1 MSEVAIKMKTR
12 DASATNQ
19 FDVDAI
25 REQFPILHQKVYG
38 RDLIYLDNAAS
49 SQKPLAVTNAL
60 ADYYA
65 TNHANV
71 HRGVHALSDRAT
83 EAFENARAYARQF
96 VNAQHAREV
105 IFVRGT
111 TEGLNLVASSYGRY
125 RLKPGDEILV
135 SEMEHHSNIVPW
147 QLAAEQTGSAV
158 RMIPMD
164 DRGEIIQDQYQN
176 LLNEKTAI
184 VAITYVANSLGT
196 VNPIREMTRQAHDVG
211 AVVVVD
217 AAQAAPHL
225 KLDVQ
230 ELDCDFLTLSGHKM
244 YGPTGIGILY
254 GRERLLDAMPP
265 YQGGGEM
272 IKKVTFQGAEYAEIP
287 HKFEAGT
294 PNIADSVGFGAAVQ
308 FMQDIGLDTIAA
320 HESHLLEYAHQQAGC
335 IEDLKIFGQARNKS
349 GVFAFGLDDIH
360 PHDIGTIVD
369 REGIAIRVGHHCA
382 MPVMHHFDVAATARA
397 SFAIYNT
404 TGEIDRLFE
413 SLEVARS
420 IFGK

>member
-1 MSEVAIKMKTR
+1 MSEAAIDTSMEMQSTSHL
-12 DASATNQ
+12 DIDS
-19 FDVDAI
+19 I
-25 REQFPILHQKVYG
+25 REQFPILKEIVYG
-38 RDLIYLDNAAS
+38 KKLVYLDNAAS
-49 SQKPLAVTNAL
+49 SQKPLVVTDSL
-60 ADYYA
+60 THYYA
-65 TNHANV
+65 SQHANV

-83 EAFENARAYARQF
+83 EAYENARELARQF
-96 VNAQHAREV
+96 VNANHSREI

-147 QLAAEQTGSAV
+147 QVIAEQTGSTV

-164 DRGEIIQDQYQN
+164 DQGEIIQHEYQE
-176 LLNEKTAI
+176 LLSTKTAV

-196 VNPIREMTRQAHDVG
+196 VNPIKQMTKLAHDVG

-225 KLDVQ
+225 AIDVRD
-230 ELDCDFLTLSGHKM
+230 LDCDFLTLSGHKM

-254 GRERLLDAMPP
+254 GRERLLEAMPP

-272 IKKVTFQGAEYAEIP
+272 IKRVTFQGTEYAEIP

-294 PNIADSVGFGAAVQ
+294 PNIADTVGFGAAAK
-308 FMQDIGLDTIAA
+308 FMWNLGIDNIAA
-320 HESHLLEYAHQQAGC
+320 HEHELLGHAHGRAEEFDDFQ
-335 IEDLKIFGQARNKS
+335 IFGKSLRKS
-349 GVFAFGLDDIH
+349 GVFAFGLMDIH
-360 PHDIGTIVD
+360 AHDIGTILD

-382 MPVMHHFDVAATARA
+382 MPVMQHFNVAATARA
-397 SFAIYNT
+397 SFAVYNT
-404 TGEIDRLFE
+404 IDEIDCMFDALHGVRRLF
-413 SLEVARS
+413 RR
-420 IFGK
+420 

>member
-1 MSEVAIKMKTR
+1 MSEAAIDTSMEMQSTSQL
-12 DASATNQ
+12 DIDS
-19 FDVDAI
+19 I
-25 REQFPILHQKVYG
+25 REQFPILKEIVYG
-38 RDLIYLDNAAS
+38 KKLVYLDNAAS
-49 SQKPLAVTNAL
+49 SQKPLVVTDSL
-60 ADYYA
+60 THYYA
-65 TNHANV
+65 SQHANV

-83 EAFENARAYARQF
+83 EAYENARELARQF
-96 VNAQHAREV
+96 VNANHSREI

-147 QLAAEQTGSAV
+147 QVIAEQTGSTV

-164 DRGEIIQDQYQN
+164 DQGEIIQHEYQE
-176 LLNEKTAI
+176 LLSTKTAV

-196 VNPIREMTRQAHDVG
+196 VNPIKQMTKLAHDVG

-225 KLDVQ
+225 AIDVRD
-230 ELDCDFLTLSGHKM
+230 LDCDFLTLSGHKM

-254 GRERLLDAMPP
+254 GREQLLEAMPP

-272 IKKVTFQGAEYAEIP
+272 IKRVTFQGTEYAEIP

-294 PNIADSVGFGAAVQ
+294 PNIADTVGFGAAAK
-308 FMQDIGLDTIAA
+308 FMWNLGIDNIAA
-320 HESHLLEYAHQQAGC
+320 HEHELLGHAHGRVEEFDDFQ
-335 IEDLKIFGQARNKS
+335 IFGKSPRKS
-349 GVFAFGLDDIH
+349 GVFAFGLMDIH
-360 PHDIGTIVD
+360 AHDIGTILD

-382 MPVMHHFDVAATARA
+382 MPVMQHFNVAATARA
-397 SFAIYNT
+397 SFAVYNT
-404 TGEIDRLFE
+404 IDEIDCMFDALHGVRRLF
-413 SLEVARS
+413 RR
-420 IFGK
+420 

>member
-1 MSEVAIKMKTR
+1 MRNVAVKMNAL
-12 DASATNQ
+12 DVPLANE
-19 FDVDAI
+19 FDVDAV
-25 REQFPILHQKVYG
+25 REQFPILNQRVYG
-38 RDLIYLDNAAS
+38 RDLVYLDNAAS
-49 SQKPLAVTNAL
+49 AQKPLAVTNAL
-60 ADYYA
+60 AHYYA

-83 EAFENARAYARQF
+83 EAFENAREYSRQF
-96 VNAQHAREV
+96 VNARHTREI

-111 TEGLNLVASSYGRY
+111 TEGLNLVASSYGRH

-147 QLAAEQTGSAV
+147 QLMAEQTGSAV

-164 DRGEIIQDQYQN
+164 DRGEIIQDEYQN
-176 LLNEKTAI
+176 LLNEKTAV

-196 VNPIREMTRQAHDVG
+196 VNPIRLMTAQAHDVG
-211 AVVVVD
+211 AAVVVD

-254 GRERLLDAMPP
+254 GREQLLDAIPP

-272 IKKVTFQGAEYAEIP
+272 IRKVTFQGTEYAEIP

-308 FMQDIGLDTIAA
+308 FMQGLGLDTIAA
-320 HESHLLEYAHQQAGC
+320 HENRLLEYAHQQADEM
-335 IEDLKIFGQARNKS
+335 EDLRIFGQAENKS
-349 GVFAFGLDDIH
+349 GVFAFALGDIH

-382 MPVMHHFDVAATARA
+382 MPVMRHFDVAATARA
-397 SFAIYNT
+397 SFAVYNT
-404 TGEIDRLFE
+404 TDEIDRLFE
-413 SLEVARS
+413 SLQGVRR